1 LAFGKFVIDEYV
13 GVTPWT
19 LTTGAMTGVKVNP
32 GSLQAYKVEN
42 TYLINFS
49 PDHSIP
55 KNGFV
60 EIYIP

>member
-1 LAFGKFVIDEYV
+1 
-13 GVTPWT
+13 
-19 LTTGAMTGVKVNP
+19 MTGVKVNP

-42 TYLINFS
+42 TYLINFT

-60 EIYIP
+60 EIYIPSEVLVPDQSYT